1 MADTK
6 GAAKWNREETIVISI
21 DVGTTQ
27 SEFIVLCCERCI
39 LTDLRR
45 RIICVLLP
53 Q

>member
-27 SEFIVLCCERCI
+27 SEFVVFAVS
-39 LTDLRR
+39 DAF
-45 RIICVLLP
+45 LP
-53 Q
+53 I